1 MGGKF
6 TNQAH
11 RCGFPLL
18 LYLWLSAAIPELT
31 LHLATSDSV
40 NSILN
45 SGLFL
50 GPGFAFV
57 IALLVYALIRIVNVH
72 WFSKTAAVILTVISF
87 LFCTAQLIYYRIFG
101 FFFSAF
107 SMVNGTEAFQFWYT
121 LLSQLLNAL
130 PLIILMA
137 IPLLFYLVW
146 GRKNITFQFR
156 RSRAWGILPAA
167 MAVALHVALILS
179 LALWEGTGAM
189 SPYELYHSNSDPF
202 YSINK
207 LGFATAFR
215 LDVQRLITGAEV
227 SGSIHLDV
235 PETQPPTEA
244 TLPEE
249 TEPEIETEP
258 PTEPPITSFPNT
270 LDIDFNLLVETTAD
284 MKIQQMHQ
292 YFANRTPSYKNEKT
306 GLFEGCNLILITA
319 EAWSHLI
326 VDEVRTPTMYKLM
339 HEGFYFTDFYVP
351 DWGTSTTDGEYAFL
365 TGTIPKANCWS
376 FSESSDNAMPLTM
389 AQQLIAKGYGAYAYH
404 GHTYDYYNRDDYL
417 QNLGYK
423 YRAYGKG
430 LPVKKT
436 WPESDLEVMQLSVDD
451 FVAKEPFTAY
461 YMTISGHRE
470 FTFDGNV
477 MARRN
482 KDLVKDEPYSNNV
495 RAYLS
500 CQLEL
505 EKALT
510 LLLEKLEEAGT
521 LDNTVIVMTADHY
534 PNGLTAK
541 QISELLGHEVNT
553 DFEIYQ
559 NGCIIYKPGMTPE
572 TITEPCSHLD
582 LLPTLSNLF
591 GLEFDSRLYMGRDI
605 FSEADPLV
613 IFSDRSWITED
624 AMYNARTG
632 NVISKTGDP
641 IPDEYIQRISN
652 EVSNRFTVSSRIL
665 DYDYW
670 DILFD

>member
-6 TNQAH
+6 TKTHHA
-11 RCGFPLL
+11 RSFPLL
-18 LYLWLSAAIPELT
+18 IYLWLSAAVPELI
-31 LHLATSDSV
+31 LHFATSDSV

-45 SGLFL
+45 SGLVL
-50 GPGFAFV
+50 GPAFALV
-57 IALLVYALIRIVNVH
+57 IALAVYALIRIVNIH
-72 WFSKTAAVILTVISF
+72 WFSKTATVILTLISF
-87 LFCTAQLIYYRIFG
+87 LFCTAQMIYYRIFG

-121 LLSQLLNAL
+121 LLSQLLDAL
-130 PLIILMA
+130 PLIVLMA
-137 IPLLFYLVW
+137 APLVFYLIW
-146 GRKNITFQFR
+146 GRKIITFQFS

-167 MAVALHVALILS
+167 LAVALHIVLIITLS
-179 LALWEGTGAM
+179 LWEGTGAM
-189 SPYELYHSNSDPF
+189 SPFELYHTNSDPF

-215 LDVQRLITGAEV
+215 LDVQRLITGEEV
-227 SGSIHLDV
+227 GGSIHLDV

-249 TEPEIETEP
+249 TEEVTQP

-292 YFANRTPSYKNEKT
+292 YFSNRSPSYKNEKT
-306 GLFEGCNLILITA
+306 GMFEGCNLILITA

-376 FSESSDNAMPLTM
+376 FSESSKNSMPLTM

-500 CQLEL
+500 CQMEL

-510 LLLEKLEEAGT
+510 LLLEKLEAAGT

-534 PNGLTAK
+534 PNGLTEK
-541 QISELLGHEVNT
+541 QISELLGHSVETN
-553 DFEIYQ
+553 FEIYK

-641 IPDEYIQRISN
+641 IDEDYIQRISN
-652 EVSNRFTVSSRIL
+652 EVSNRFTVSTRIL

>member
-1 MGGKF
+1 MAGKYNKSH
-6 TNQAH
+6 TRGN
-11 RCGFPLL
+11 FPLL

-31 LHLATSDSV
+31 LHLATS
-40 NSILN
+40 NSASTILN
-45 SGLFL
+45 SGLIL
-50 GPGFAFV
+50 GPGFALV
-57 IALLVYALIRIVNVH
+57 VALLIFALIRIFNVQ
-72 WFSKTAAVILTVISF
+72 WFTKTAALILTLISF
-87 LFCTAQLIYYRIFG
+87 LFCTAQLIYFQIFG

-121 LLSQLLNAL
+121 LLTQLLNCLPLIFLMAL
-130 PLIILMA
+130 PLI
-137 IPLLFYLVW
+137 FYLIW
-146 GRKNITFQFR
+146 GRKIILFQFS
-156 RSRAWGILPAA
+156 RSRAWGILPGTV
-167 MAVALHVALILS
+167 AVILQILLVLTLS
-179 LALWEGTGAM
+179 LWEGTGTM
-189 SPYELYHSNSDPF
+189 SPYELYHSNTDPF

-215 LDVQRLITGAEV
+215 LDLQRLITGEEA

-235 PETQPPTEA
+235 PETQPSTES
-244 TLPEE
+244 TIPEE
-249 TEPEIETEP
+249 TEEVTQP

-270 LDIDFNLLVETTAD
+270 LDIDFDLLVETTAD

-292 YFANRTPSYKNEKT
+292 YFAGRTPSYKNEKT
-306 GLFEGCNLILITA
+306 GIFEGCNLILITA

-376 FSESSDNAMPLTM
+376 FSESSKNAMPLTM

-451 FVAKEPFTAY
+451 FVANEPFTAY

-482 KDLVKDEPYSNNV
+482 KDLVKDEPYSNNIK
-495 RAYLS
+495 AYLS

-510 LLLEKLEEAGT
+510 LLLQRLEEAGT

-541 QISELLGHEVNT
+541 QISELLGHGVDT

-605 FSEADPLV
+605 FSEAAPLV
-613 IFSDRSWITED
+613 IFSDRSWITEE
-624 AMYNARTG
+624 AIYNARTG
-632 NVISKTGDP
+632 NVISKTGEP
-641 IPDEYIQRISN
+641 IDEAYIQRISN

-670 DILFD
+670 NILFE

>member
-6 TNQAH
+6 TKTH
-11 RCGFPLL
+11 HTRSFPLL
-18 LYLWLSAAIPELT
+18 IYLWLSAAVPELI
-31 LHLATSDSV
+31 LHFATSDSV

-45 SGLFL
+45 SGLVL
-50 GPGFAFV
+50 GPAFALV
-57 IALLVYALIRIVNVH
+57 IALAVYALIRIVNIH
-72 WFSKTAAVILTVISF
+72 WFSKTATVILTLISF
-87 LFCTAQLIYYRIFG
+87 LFCTAQMIYYRIFG

-121 LLSQLLNAL
+121 LLSQLLDAL
-130 PLIILMA
+130 PLIVLMA
-137 IPLLFYLVW
+137 APLVFYLIW
-146 GRKNITFQFR
+146 ARKIITFQFS

-167 MAVALHVALILS
+167 LAVALHIVLIITLS
-179 LALWEGTGAM
+179 LWEGTGAM
-189 SPYELYHSNSDPF
+189 SPFELYHTNSDPF

-215 LDVQRLITGAEV
+215 LDVQRLITGEEIG
-227 SGSIHLDV
+227 GSIHLDV
-235 PETQPPTEA
+235 PETQPPTEV

-249 TEPEIETEP
+249 TEEVTQP

-292 YFANRTPSYKNEKT
+292 YFANRSPSYKNEKT
-306 GLFEGCNLILITA
+306 GMFEGCNLILITA

-376 FSESSDNAMPLTM
+376 FSESSKNAMPLTM

-500 CQLEL
+500 CQMEL

-510 LLLEKLEEAGT
+510 LLLEKLEAAGT

-534 PNGLTAK
+534 PNGLTEK
-541 QISELLGHEVNT
+541 QISELLGHSVETN
-553 DFEIYQ
+553 FEIYK

-641 IPDEYIQRISN
+641 IDEDYIQRISN
-652 EVSNRFTVSSRIL
+652 EVSNRFTVSTRIL

>member
-6 TNQAH
+6 TKTHHA
-11 RCGFPLL
+11 RSFPLL
-18 LYLWLSAAIPELT
+18 IYLWLSAAVPELI
-31 LHLATSDSV
+31 LHFATSDSI

-45 SGLFL
+45 SGLVL
-50 GPGFAFV
+50 GPAFALV
-57 IALLVYALIRIVNVH
+57 IALAVYALIRIVNIH
-72 WFSKTAAVILTVISF
+72 WFSKTATVILTLISF
-87 LFCTAQLIYYRIFG
+87 LFCTAQMIYYRIFG

-121 LLSQLLNAL
+121 LLSQLLDAL
-130 PLIILMA
+130 PLIVLMA
-137 IPLLFYLVW
+137 APLVFYLVW
-146 GRKNITFQFR
+146 GRKIIAFQFS

-167 MAVALHVALILS
+167 LAVALHIVLIITLS
-179 LALWEGTGAM
+179 LWEGTGAM
-189 SPYELYHSNSDPF
+189 SPFELYHTNSDPF

-215 LDVQRLITGAEV
+215 LDVQRLITGEEIG
-227 SGSIHLDV
+227 GSIHLDV
-235 PETQPPTEA
+235 PETQPPTEV

-249 TEPEIETEP
+249 TEEVTQP

-292 YFANRTPSYKNEKT
+292 YFANRSPSYKNEKT
-306 GLFEGCNLILITA
+306 GMFEGCNLILITA

-376 FSESSDNAMPLTM
+376 FSESSKNSMPLTM
-389 AQQLIAKGYGAYAYH
+389 AQQLIAKGYSAYAYH

-500 CQLEL
+500 CQMEL

-521 LDNTVIVMTADHY
+521 LENTVIVMTADHY
-534 PNGLTAK
+534 PNGLTEK
-541 QISELLGHEVNT
+541 QISELLGHSVETN
-553 DFEIYQ
+553 FEIYK

-641 IPDEYIQRISN
+641 INEEYIQRISN
-652 EVSNRFTVSSRIL
+652 EVSNRFTVSTRIL

>member
-6 TNQAH
+6 TKTH
-11 RCGFPLL
+11 HTRSFPLL
-18 LYLWLSAAIPELT
+18 IYLWLSAAVPELI
-31 LHLATSDSV
+31 LHFATSDSV

-45 SGLFL
+45 SGLVL
-50 GPGFAFV
+50 GPAFALV
-57 IALLVYALIRIVNVH
+57 IALAVYALIRIVNIH
-72 WFSKTAAVILTVISF
+72 WFSKTATVILTLISF
-87 LFCTAQLIYYRIFG
+87 LFCTAQMIYYRIFG

-121 LLSQLLNAL
+121 LLSQLLDAL
-130 PLIILMA
+130 PLIVLMA
-137 IPLLFYLVW
+137 APLVFYLIW
-146 GRKNITFQFR
+146 ARKIITFQFS

-167 MAVALHVALILS
+167 LAVALHIVLIITLS
-179 LALWEGTGAM
+179 LWEGTGAM
-189 SPYELYHSNSDPF
+189 SPFELYHTNSDPF

-215 LDVQRLITGAEV
+215 LDVQRLITGEEV
-227 SGSIHLDV
+227 GGSIHLDV

-249 TEPEIETEP
+249 TEEVTQP

-292 YFANRTPSYKNEKT
+292 YFANRSPSYKNEKT
-306 GLFEGCNLILITA
+306 GMFEGCNLILITA

-376 FSESSDNAMPLTM
+376 FSESSKNAMPLTM

-500 CQLEL
+500 CQMEL

-510 LLLEKLEEAGT
+510 LLLEKLEAAGT

-534 PNGLTAK
+534 PNGLTEK
-541 QISELLGHEVNT
+541 QISELLGHSVETN
-553 DFEIYQ
+553 FEIYK
-559 NGCIIYKPGMTPE
+559 NGCFIYKPGMTPE

-641 IPDEYIQRISN
+641 IDEDYIQRISN
-652 EVSNRFTVSSRIL
+652 EVSNRFTVSTRIL

>member
-6 TNQAH
+6 TKTH
-11 RCGFPLL
+11 HTRSFPLL
-18 LYLWLSAAIPELT
+18 LYLWLSAAVPELI
-31 LHLATSDSV
+31 LHFATSDSV

-45 SGLFL
+45 SGLVL
-50 GPGFAFV
+50 GPAFALV
-57 IALLVYALIRIVNVH
+57 IALAVYALMRIVNIR
-72 WFSKTAAVILTVISF
+72 WFSKTATVILTLISF
-87 LFCTAQLIYYRIFG
+87 LFCTAQMIYYRIFG

-121 LLSQLLNAL
+121 LLSQLLDAL
-130 PLIILMA
+130 PLIVLMA
-137 IPLLFYLVW
+137 APLVFYLVW
-146 GRKNITFQFR
+146 GRKIIGFQFSR
-156 RSRAWGILPAA
+156 RRVWGFLLAA
-167 MAVALHVALILS
+167 LAIALHIVLIMTLS
-179 LALWEGTGAM
+179 MWEGTGAV
-189 SPYELYHSNSDPF
+189 SPFELYHTNSDPF

-215 LDVQRLITGAEV
+215 LDVQRLITGEEV
-227 SGSIHLDV
+227 GGSIHLDV
-235 PETQPPTEA
+235 PETQPPTEV

-249 TEPEIETEP
+249 TEEVTQP

-284 MKIQQMHQ
+284 MKVQQMHQ

-306 GLFEGCNLILITA
+306 GMFEGCNLILITA

-376 FSESSDNAMPLTM
+376 FSESSKNSMPLTM
-389 AQQLIAKGYGAYAYH
+389 AQQLISKGYGAYAYH

-510 LLLEKLEEAGT
+510 LLLEKLEAAGT

-534 PNGLTAK
+534 PNGLTEK
-541 QISELLGHEVNT
+541 QISELLGHSVETN
-553 DFEIYQ
+553 FEIYK

-641 IPDEYIQRISN
+641 IDEEYIQRISN
-652 EVSNRFTVSSRIL
+652 EVSNRFTVSTRIL

-670 DILFD
+670 NILFD

>member
-6 TNQAH
+6 TKTH
-11 RCGFPLL
+11 HTRSFPLL
-18 LYLWLSAAIPELT
+18 IYLWLSAAVPELI
-31 LHLATSDSV
+31 LHFATSDSV

-45 SGLFL
+45 SGLVL
-50 GPGFAFV
+50 GPAFALV
-57 IALLVYALIRIVNVH
+57 IALAVYALIRIVNIH
-72 WFSKTAAVILTVISF
+72 WFSKTATVILTLISF
-87 LFCTAQLIYYRIFG
+87 LFCTAQMIYYRIFG

-121 LLSQLLNAL
+121 LLSQLLDAL
-130 PLIILMA
+130 PLIVLMA
-137 IPLLFYLVW
+137 APLVFYLIW
-146 GRKNITFQFR
+146 ARKIITFQFS

-167 MAVALHVALILS
+167 LAVALHIVLIITLS
-179 LALWEGTGAM
+179 LWEGTGAM
-189 SPYELYHSNSDPF
+189 SPFELYHTNSDPF

-215 LDVQRLITGAEV
+215 LDVQRLITGEEV
-227 SGSIHLDV
+227 GGSIHLDV

-249 TEPEIETEP
+249 TEEVTQP

-292 YFANRTPSYKNEKT
+292 YFANRSPSYKNEKT
-306 GLFEGCNLILITA
+306 GMFEGCNLILITA

-339 HEGFYFTDFYVP
+339 HDGFYFTDFYVP

-376 FSESSDNAMPLTM
+376 FSESSKNAMPLTM

-500 CQLEL
+500 CQMEL

-510 LLLEKLEEAGT
+510 LLLEKLEAAGT

-534 PNGLTAK
+534 PNGLTEK
-541 QISELLGHEVNT
+541 QISELLGHSVETN
-553 DFEIYQ
+553 FEIYK

-641 IPDEYIQRISN
+641 IDEDYIQRISN
-652 EVSNRFTVSSRIL
+652 EVSNRFTVSTRIL

>member
-6 TNQAH
+6 TKTH
-11 RCGFPLL
+11 HVRSFPLL
-18 LYLWLSAAIPELT
+18 IYLWLSAAVPELI
-31 LHLATSDSV
+31 LHFATSDSV

-45 SGLFL
+45 SGLVL
-50 GPGFAFV
+50 GPAFALV
-57 IALLVYALIRIVNVH
+57 IALAVYALIRIVNIRR
-72 WFSKTAAVILTVISF
+72 FSKTAAVLLTLISF
-87 LFCTAQLIYYRIFG
+87 LFCTAQMIYYRIFG

-121 LLSQLLNAL
+121 LLSQLLDAL
-130 PLIILMA
+130 PLIVLMA
-137 IPLLFYLVW
+137 APLVFYLIW
-146 GRKNITFQFR
+146 GRKIIAFQFS

-167 MAVALHVALILS
+167 LAAALHIVLIMTLS
-179 LALWEGTGAM
+179 LWEGTGAM
-189 SPYELYHSNSDPF
+189 SPFELYHTNSDPF

-215 LDVQRLITGAEV
+215 LDVQRLITGEEIG
-227 SGSIHLDV
+227 GSIHLDV

-249 TEPEIETEP
+249 TEEVTQP

-284 MKIQQMHQ
+284 MKLQQMHQ
-292 YFANRTPSYKNEKT
+292 YFANRSPSYKNEKT
-306 GLFEGCNLILITA
+306 GMFEGCNLILITA

-339 HEGFYFTDFYVP
+339 HEGFYFTDYYVP

-376 FSESSDNAMPLTM
+376 FSESSKNAMPLTM

-500 CQLEL
+500 CQMEL

-510 LLLEKLEEAGT
+510 LLLEKLEAAGT

-534 PNGLTAK
+534 PNGLTEK
-541 QISELLGHEVNT
+541 QISELLGHSVENN
-553 DFEIYQ
+553 FEIYK

-641 IPDEYIQRISN
+641 IDEDYVHRISN
-652 EVSNRFTVSSRIL
+652 EVSNRFTVSTRIL

>member
-6 TNQAH
+6 TKTHHA
-11 RCGFPLL
+11 RSFPLL
-18 LYLWLSAAIPELT
+18 IYLWLSAAVPELI
-31 LHLATSDSV
+31 LHFATSDSV
-40 NSILN
+40 NRILN
-45 SGLFL
+45 SGLVL
-50 GPGFAFV
+50 GPAFAFV
-57 IALLVYALIRIVNVH
+57 IALAVYALIRIVNIH
-72 WFSKTAAVILTVISF
+72 WFSKTATVILTLISF
-87 LFCTAQLIYYRIFG
+87 LFCTAQMIYYRIFG

-121 LLSQLLNAL
+121 LLSQLLDAL
-130 PLIILMA
+130 PLIVLMA
-137 IPLLFYLVW
+137 APLVFYLIW
-146 GRKNITFQFR
+146 GRKIIAFQFS

-167 MAVALHVALILS
+167 LAVALHIVLIMTLS
-179 LALWEGTGAM
+179 LWEGTGTM
-189 SPYELYHSNSDPF
+189 SPFELYHTNSDPF

-215 LDVQRLITGAEV
+215 LDVQRLITGEEIG
-227 SGSIHLDV
+227 GSIHLDV
-235 PETQPPTEA
+235 PETQPPTEV

-249 TEPEIETEP
+249 TEEVTQP

-284 MKIQQMHQ
+284 MKLQQMHQ
-292 YFANRTPSYKNEKT
+292 YFANRSPSYKNEKT
-306 GLFEGCNLILITA
+306 GMFEGCNLILITA

-376 FSESSDNAMPLTM
+376 FSESSKNSMPLTM

-500 CQLEL
+500 CQMEL

-510 LLLEKLEEAGT
+510 LLLEKLEAAGT

-534 PNGLTAK
+534 PNGLTEK
-541 QISELLGHEVNT
+541 QISELLGHSVETN
-553 DFEIYQ
+553 FEIYK

-641 IPDEYIQRISN
+641 IDEEYIQRISN
-652 EVSNRFTVSSRIL
+652 EVSNRFTVSTRIL